1 MSENDYES
9 GCAWVDGDYV
19 PLTEARIPL
28 TDMGFLHCDATYD
41 VVAVWNRKYFRLKEH
56 LERFEASWQRLHM
69 TPPLSVPQMSAIL
82 DGCVSRTGLDNAY
95 VSMIMSRGMALPS
108 VRDPRLMKNR
118 FYAYATSY
126 IWIVKPEDQEI
137 GTHLVISEKTI
148 RIPYQAVDPTV
159 KNFHWGDMV
168 RGLFE
173 AYERGGQTIVLADAD
188 GNIMEGPGFNVF
200 AYDGDALLTPAS
212 GMLEGITRR
221 TVLELA
227 AELGIS
233 ASVEQFDASVLRN
246 AEEVFITSTAG
257 GVMPA
262 TTLDGAPVG
271 AGKPG
276 PVTLQMRQR
285 YWDAHEEER
294 WTTAVK
300 Y

>member
-1 MSENDYES
+1 MIDDSYEN

-41 VVAVWNRKYFRLKEH
+41 VVAVWNRKYFRLSEH
-56 LERFEASWQRLHM
+56 LERFEASGQRLHM
-69 TPPLSVPQMSAIL
+69 TPPVSVQQMRAVL
-82 DGCVSRTGLDNAY
+82 DGCVSRAGLDNAY
-95 VSMIMSRGMALPS
+95 VSMIMSRGMALPG
-108 VRDPRLMKNR
+108 VRDPRQMQNR
-118 FYAYATSY
+118 FYAYATAYS
-126 IWIVKPEDQEI
+126 WIVKPKDQEV

-148 RIPYQAVDPTV
+148 RIPNQAVDPTV

-173 AYERGGQTIVLADAD
+173 AYERGGQTIVLTDAGGD
-188 GNIMEGPGFNVF
+188 IMEGPGFNVF
-200 AYDGDALLTPAS
+200 SYDGQTLLTPAR
-212 GMLEGITRR
+212 GMLKGITRR

-227 AELGIS
+227 AELGIPTT
-233 ASVEQFDASVLRN
+233 VEQFNASVLRD
-246 AEEVFITSTAG
+246 AEEIFITSTAG

-262 TTLDGAPVG
+262 TTLDGKPVG
-271 AGKPG
+271 AGIPG

-294 WTTAVK
+294 WTTPVN